1 MPTSSSDD
9 QETTSKEGDQPKAP
23 RDGVDRLAIR
33 ISLLVLCVALFLAAY
48 WMIRAPSFS
57 QCSAL
62 EKVTERNTCYD
73 KLRNDLLKPPV
84 R

>member
-1 MPTSSSDD
+1 MPTSDWD
-9 QETTSKEGDQPKAP
+9 YLETTSKEDEQPKAP
-23 RDGVDRLAIR
+23 EDDVDRLGVR

>member
-1 MPTSSSDD
+1 M
-9 QETTSKEGDQPKAP
+9 
-23 RDGVDRLAIR
+23 
-33 ISLLVLCVALFLAAY
+33 
-48 WMIRAPSFS
+48 MRAPSFS
-57 QCSAL
+57 KCSAL